1 MLFNYIKTIIYI
13 IKVDILCI
21 KLILPNL
28 IQLDKTL
35 YKIFKFNFNLSE
47 KVSIIVIFN
56 ISIQFEI
63 FLLLFFF
70 FI

>member
-35 YKIFKFNFNLSE
+35 YKIFKFNLNLSE

-63 FLLLFFF
+63 FLLFFF
-70 FI
+70 YLA

>member
-35 YKIFKFNFNLSE
+35 YKIFKFNLNLSE

-70 FI
+70 I